1 MAGDVRWGFLGA
13 GAMARNIAPCVHA
26 ARGARLESAAAR
38 DAGRALRLGPAG
50 SAYDD
55 YELVLQDP
63 HVDAVYIALNNDA
76 HLPWTLRALEAGK
89 HVLCEKPLGLTGE
102 EVRRM
107 AAAGEAAG
115 KLVVEA
121 FWYRWHPRTRR
132 AEALVRA
139 GLLGEI
145 RSVTSTF
152 TGGVTEDL
160 VNYRYDPARGG
171 GALYDVGCYAVSAAL
186 WGAGAASLRRAEG
199 ELELHASGV
208 DLAGRAGLTL
218 GGTAAEVRFGMSGA
232 DVQSVVVE
240 GTEGRLEIRENA
252 FVSRFEA
259 AELHVDDRVE
269 LFAPVDPYQLMFEA
283 VSARIRGEADTI
295 VEIEESIRIA
305 DAIDAVF
312 AAARERS

>member
-26 ARGARLESAAAR
+26 ARGARLQAAAAR

-55 YELVLQDP
+55 YELLLQDP
-63 HVDAVYIALNNDA
+63 DVDAVYIALNNDA
-76 HLPWTLRALEAGK
+76 HLPMTLRALEAGK
-89 HVLCEKPLGLTGE
+89 HVLCEKPLGLSGAE
-102 EVRRM
+102 ARRM
-107 AAAGEAAG
+107 ATAAEAAD

-132 AEALVRA
+132 AEALVKA
-139 GLLGEI
+139 GLLGEVT
-145 RSVTSTF
+145 SVTSTF

-186 WGAGAASLRRAEG
+186 WAAGAAPLKQASG
-199 ELELHASGV
+199 ELELHPSGV
-208 DLAGRAGLTL
+208 DLAGTAQLTL
-218 GGTAAEVRFGMSGA
+218 GRTTADVRFGMSGQ
-232 DVQSVVVE
+232 DVQEVVVE
-240 GTEGRLEIRENA
+240 GTEGRLAIRESA
-252 FVSRFEA
+252 FVSRYEV

-269 LFAPVDPYQLMFEA
+269 RFAPVDPYQLMFEA

-295 VEIEESIRIA
+295 VEIAESIRIA

-312 AAARERS
+312 AAARGA